1 MLERA
6 GLAGGAANIGRYLR
20 WQPDGAWGWFD
31 DDGLVGMVTLLR
43 FGDVGFVGCMAVEP
57 RRQGRGLGRA
67 LLEHAHDAG
76 ARSGVTTFLL
86 EATPLGARLYGRLGY
101 VVESETMVVERP
113 GSTTATP
120 ALAPLAADR
129 AAIHALDRVA
139 TASPRRAM
147 IDGLIDDCAGTTERS
162 AGALAAFGLL
172 VGTRLGPVIA
182 RDPGA
187 GRAVVDRLA
196 GSAMSATVSLTNEPA
211 VAAVQANGFVELR
224 RLDRMR
230 RGPAL
235 PSRPDWIW
243 ALASPGA
250 G

>member
-1 MLERA
+1 M
-6 GLAGGAANIGRYLR
+6 IG
-20 WQPDGAWGWFD
+20 
-31 DDGLVGMVTLLR
+31 
-43 FGDVGFVGCMAVEP
+43 
-57 RRQGRGLGRA
+57 
-67 LLEHAHDAG
+67 
-76 ARSGVTTFLL
+76 
-86 EATPLGARLYGRLGY
+86 
-101 VVESETMVVERP
+101 
-113 GSTTATP
+113 
-120 ALAPLAADR
+120 
-129 AAIHALDRVA
+129 
-139 TASPRRAM
+139 
-147 IDGLIDDCAGTTERS
+147 GLIDDCAGAVVRS
-162 AGALAAFGLL
+162 DRELTGFGL
-172 VGTRLGPVIA
+172 VVANAAAPRLGPVIA